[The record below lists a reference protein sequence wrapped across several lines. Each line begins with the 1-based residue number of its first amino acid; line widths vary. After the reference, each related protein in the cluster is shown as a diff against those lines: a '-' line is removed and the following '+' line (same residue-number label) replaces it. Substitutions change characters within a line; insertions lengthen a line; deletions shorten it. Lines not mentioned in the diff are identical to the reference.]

1 MSMSLVIVGSVAFD
15 TIRTPWGDR
24 ERIVGGSG
32 TYCSLAASFFTRPR
46 VVGVVGRD
54 FPRKTLA
61 QLKARGVDLEGLR
74 VKAGKTFHW
83 EGKYEEDPNRRTT
96 LRTDLNV
103 FADFRPEV
111 PVRYRNARI
120 VYLANLNPEHHGFVL
135 DQFKKP
141 ALVAMDTIRLW
152 IDSKRAAM
160 LRELGR
166 TDIFFAND
174 EEARLITGETNLV
187 AAGKALLRLGP
198 ALILLKK
205 GEHGALV
212 FGRDFVFGVLAHPC
226 DHVID
231 PTGAG
236 DSFAGGFLGYLD
248 KAGGLAPKEVR
259 RAAVY
264 GSVLASFA
272 IEDFGVGRLL
282 TLDRGLVEARFRQFR
297 RLTQF

>member
-1 MSMSLVIVGSVAFD
+1 MSLVIVGSVAFD

-46 VVGVVGRD
+46 IVGVVGRD

-61 QLKARGVDLEGLR
+61 ELRSRGVDLTGLKI
-74 VKAGKTFHW
+74 KAGKTFHW
-83 EGKYEEDPNRRTT
+83 EGKYEDDPNRRTT

-103 FADFRPEV
+103 FADFRPEI
-111 PVRYRNARI
+111 PAAYRGSRL
-120 VYLANLNPEHHGFVL
+120 VYLANLNPEHHAYVL
-135 DQFKKP
+135 RQFRRP
-141 ALVAMDTIRLW
+141 AVVAMDTIRLW
-152 IDSKRAAM
+152 IDTKREIL

-166 TDIFFAND
+166 VDIFFAND
-174 EEARLITGETNLV
+174 EEARLITGESNLIR
-187 AAGKALLRLGP
+187 AGKALLGLGP
-198 ALILLKK
+198 SLVLLKK

-212 FGRDFVFGVLAHPC
+212 FGRDLVFGVLAHPC
-226 DHVID
+226 EHVID

-248 KAGGLAPKEVR
+248 RAPGLAVRDVR

-264 GSVLASFA
+264 GSVMASFA
-272 IEDFGVGRLL
+272 IEDFGIGRLL
-282 TLDRGLVEARFRQFR
+282 ALDRNLVEARFRQFR
-297 RLTQF
+297 KLTSF